1 MKQKSDVF
9 SFLMLSFGTIIL
21 FLSFTVNN
29 ISVLSC
35 DVSSSG
41 DQLIITGAFSSFF
54 ILSYG
59 LGLCLVYYSLFKLM
73 DYREYMVD
81 DVIHNPDFDVVVI
94 VNRQSG
100 ATMNYVWEQKQ
111 E

>member
-1 MKQKSDVF
+1 
-9 SFLMLSFGTIIL
+9 
-21 FLSFTVNN
+21 
-29 ISVLSC
+29 
-35 DVSSSG
+35 
-41 DQLIITGAFSSFF
+41 
-54 ILSYG
+54 
-59 LGLCLVYYSLFKLM
+59 M